1 MATLASVQPSAPQPY
16 SASQPFFV
24 KLAWALSAIIVFG
37 FAQNAALGRVN
48 FPAVPIWV
56 HFHGLAMLAW
66 LALFVTQNRL
76 AASGNLALHRRLGW
90 AGAFLVCVI
99 VGLACFAGVMSLALH
114 RYPPFFTAPFF
125 LALTMTDTMAFGG
138 LVLAGI
144 TNRRDTETHRRLI
157 MGGTI
162 VILEPAFGRL
172 LPAPLIGGEM
182 TEWIVMAIQLGVVA
196 LIARHDRKT
205 LGRVHAATFSVG
217 VVIALSHV
225 LVSLASKMGPVS
237 ALAARITGG

>member
-1 MATLASVQPSAPQPY
+1 MATLAAAPASAPQSY

-24 KLAWALSAIIVFG
+24 KLAWILSGIIVFG

-48 FPAVPIWV
+48 IPAVPIWV
-56 HFHGLAMLAW
+56 HLHGLAMLAW

-90 AGAFLVCVI
+90 VGAFLVCAI
-99 VGLACFAGVMSLALH
+99 VGLASFTAVMSLSLH
-114 RYPPFFTAPFF
+114 RFPFFFTAPFF
-125 LALTMTDTMAFGG
+125 LALTTIDTLAFGG

-144 TNRRDTETHRRLI
+144 VNRHDTETHRRLI

-182 TEWIVMAIQLGVVA
+182 TEWVVMAIQLGVVA
-196 LIARHDRKT
+196 LIARHDRRT

-217 VVIALSHV
+217 AVIALAHV
-225 LVSLASKMGPVS
+225 LIS
-237 ALAARITGG
+237 LAARSGPVIGLAQRIAG